1 MSYHYHTVKLRV
13 AGDHI
18 KSEHLLP
25 ADCKQITGMAY
36 SALSLSELESNTVP
50 VSLTFPSTKLQENLS
65 NIDLENKY
73 DALLSQSSESTARS
87 YFKSNFVDLLKG
99 ALLSG
104 IVFTTV
110 DQQVIAD
117 RLSELLNGTPFVDY
131 IFEYDTF
138 ERYIEKRPFSST
150 SYREYQRIRLE
161 ITIKERVI
169 SYLQRNSARIFYYDK
184 VIQSFP
190 ESPMRQVIF
199 PLVFPQSILLE
210 NLRAMDL
217 PIDYLANTQ
226 TEISAQQYFQQKF
239 IPCLEE
245 KLFERINYQAI
256 ANSELQ
262 TRLQSMLKDP
272 TFIAAIFD
280 NDYYTNYLRDKKYPV
295 SLEEMFNRIIFYLS
309 KRKKDIFFY
318 ERQYIDYPTQSGEQ
332 TLITTLINGNS
343 FLLRDFPL
351 PLNRRLKPI
360 RKEIK
365 PFSEPIMV
373 NSSATILIKNK
384 SGLPLDCYVYFQY
397 QTEGA

>member
-50 VSLTFPSTKLQENLS
+50 VNLSFPSTKLRENLS
-65 NIDLENKY
+65 NIDLESKY
-73 DALLSQSSESTARS
+73 DGLFNQSSEYAARS

-104 IVFTTV
+104 ITYTVV
-110 DQQVIAD
+110 DQQVVAD
-117 RLSELLNGTPFVDY
+117 RLAELLDGTPFVDY
-131 IFEYDTF
+131 MFEYDTF
-138 ERYIEKRPFSST
+138 ERYIERRPYSST
-150 SYREYQRIRLE
+150 SYRDYQRSRLKYV
-161 ITIKERVI
+161 IDARII
-169 SYLQRNSARIFYYDK
+169 SYLQRNSSRIFYYDK

-190 ESPMRQVIF
+190 EPTFRRVIF
-199 PLVFPQSILLE
+199 PLVFPQSILLK
-210 NLRAMDL
+210 NLREMDL
-217 PIDYLANTQ
+217 PIDYLANTKS
-226 TEISAQQYFQQKF
+226 EVSAQQYFEQKF

-245 KLFERINYQAI
+245 KLFMDINYQAI

-262 TRLQSMLKDP
+262 SRLQSILKDS

-280 NDYYTNYLRDKKYPV
+280 NDYYTNYLRDRKYPV

-360 RKEIK
+360 KKEIK
-365 PFSEPIMV
+365 PFAEPIMV

-397 QTEGA
+397 QTEEL